1 MSSSNNLGRRAG
13 ACASALDNAI
23 IAERGYLMEANNNMN
38 VPYIVYEAMLEK
50 EDRQQRR
57 MVVIII
63 LLIVLLVAS
72 NLVWVYFWNQYDYVE
87 TETSTEEIELDA
99 DDGGNANYIGRDG
112 LISNGSSE
120 GNEDHNQNED
130 AK

>member
-1 MSSSNNLGRRAG
+1 
-13 ACASALDNAI
+13 
-23 IAERGYLMEANNNMN
+23 MEANKNKN

-57 MVVIII
+57 MVIIII

-72 NLVWVYFWNQYDYVE
+72 NLIWVYEWTQYDYVE
-87 TETSTEEIELDA
+87 TETETETIELDA

-112 LISNGSSE
+112 EIVNGRSE
-120 GNEDHNQNED
+120 GN
-130 AK
+130 